1 MKKCFFIFAL
11 LLAGFFSSFAW
22 SANSLRFVAEDLF
35 PLHFENH
42 QQEPQG
48 FLVDVVKAVLAHC
61 GCEGSVEIMPQA
73 RAYKELQTNP
83 NILMM
88 SLLKT
93 PSRDEHFAFLGSV
106 YNAHAYLVGLK
117 EKQFTLTNLQGARG
131 LRVSTVRGYYSQQ
144 YLERAGFS
152 LERDLVLAP
161 EPASLMKMLYKG
173 RTDLVLTN
181 TLSLDKE
188 LKQIGLDPNLLEKK
202 LRLNDFPNE
211 LHITANKQLPKE
223 TAEKITASLEAIKD
237 SGHYQALLN
246 KWQLKLETD

>member
-1 MKKCFFIFAL
+1 MKKCAVSFML
-11 LLAGFFSSFAW
+11 LLAGVFSSFTW
-22 SANSLRFVAEDLF
+22 SANSLHFVAEDLY

-42 QQEPQG
+42 DKEPQG
-48 FLVDVVKAVLAHC
+48 FLVDVVKAVLIHC
-61 GCEGSVEIMPQA
+61 GCDGRVEIMPQA
-73 RAYKELQTNP
+73 RAFKELQETP

-93 PSRDEHFAFLGSV
+93 PSREQQFRFLGPV
-106 YNAHAYLVGLK
+106 YNAHAYLLGLK
-117 EKQFTLTNLQGARG
+117 ERQFTLTDLQSARG

-144 YLERAGFS
+144 YLEQAGFS

-161 EPASLMKMLYKG
+161 EPASLMKMLYKE

-188 LKQIGLDPNLLEKK
+188 LKNIGLNPRLLEKK

-211 LHITANKQLPKE
+211 LHITANKQLPQE
-223 TAEKITASLEAIKD
+223 TADKISASLQAIKE

-246 KWQLKLETD
+246 KWQLKLETE